1 MYIED
6 QYWNY
11 IDIAVDLLFWID
23 LVINMLSAY
32 YDEEGKLVQD
42 RKTVITNYIKT
53 WFIFDFMACFPV
65 DYITNSQYDY

>member
-32 YDEEGKLVQD
+32 YDEEGKLV
-42 RKTVITNYIKT
+42 
-53 WFIFDFMACFPV
+53 
-65 DYITNSQYDY
+65 